1 MRPAYREEGIADAGA
16 GTESQRGLDMLDRD
30 VVLAD
35 PIPEVAADEPAT
47 CKIRVEGQ
55 GAVHQRHHR
64 ADVLAEVSQR
74 LGGIRQDARVV
85 AGHFQCSPGKIDALR
100 TVRLPIQ
107 PITADR
113 GQGECGPV
121 TRIAR
126 NRLLQKME
134 RFGYLP
140 CRRPNHRIGAQIEI
154 VGSQIGGRTAGRTGG
169 LSGLQ

>member
-74 LGGIRQDARVV
+74 LAAFARMPGSSPATSSARLAKSV
-85 AGHFQCSPGKIDALR
+85 AFARSASGSSLR
-100 TVRLPIQ
+100 PS
-107 PITADR
+107 ITSR
-113 GQGECGPV
+113 KQ
-121 TRIAR
+121 
-126 NRLLQKME
+126 Q
-134 RFGYLP
+134 
-140 CRRPNHRIGAQIEI
+140 
-154 VGSQIGGRTAGRTGG
+154 TAA
-169 LSGLQ
+169 